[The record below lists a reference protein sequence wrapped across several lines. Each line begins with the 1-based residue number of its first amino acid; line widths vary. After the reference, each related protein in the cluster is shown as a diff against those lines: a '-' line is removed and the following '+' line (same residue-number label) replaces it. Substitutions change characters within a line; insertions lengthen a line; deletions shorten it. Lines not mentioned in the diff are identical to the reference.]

1 MGGADTL
8 AGWLGEL
15 GAPAD
20 PVAWTALGAGLAGFA
35 WLMAAPRFKRLR
47 IGRVAP
53 PMWLAALSALAVVL
67 SAGYVVVYLG
77 GGPRIIDATSYFL
90 EARALSH
97 GDLSFP
103 TPDPSSSFRG
113 RFLVNV
119 PGRTELGVIF
129 PPGYPLLLALGMV
142 FRMPMAIG
150 PLLGGALV
158 VATYALGRE
167 LTGRREVGLLA
178 AAASAICA
186 ALRYHTADTMAH
198 GWSAL
203 LLTVALWSS
212 LRGGRWGGAVAGLG
226 TGWLLATRPVT
237 GLVVIAVCGFLAW
250 RRHGLV
256 PFLLALVPGVGLL
269 MAHQHAVTGSF
280 IGSTQLHYYA
290 LADGPPGCF
299 RYGFGRGIGCLHE
312 HGDFVASQLPHGF
325 SVGAAL
331 TVTWHRLYSHF
342 RDAWNFQPCGL
353 LLLPWILVR
362 VRTER
367 RLVPAL
373 VLVLGVMLAYLP
385 FYFDGSYPGGGARLF
400 ADILPLEHVLGAA
413 VLGGAAPWL
422 VPAALLGFALQTGSD
437 HRALQRRDG
446 GHPMFD
452 PAVLARNH
460 IESGL
465 LFVDTDHGFNLAH
478 RPAELD
484 ARRGLVVAR
493 LRRDAYDTALWEG
506 LGRPPT
512 YLYYSSART
521 IVPYQPRWSPLA
533 RFEAESAWPPLGV
546 DGGWVRPEYLGEPC
560 VSAGRGLRLLP
571 TGADGVS
578 ATLDV
583 SVPAPG
589 RYLVSVGW
597 VARRTGALEVAG
609 ELRGVEWRDE
619 QRLEQGRCWA
629 MRPAEVELGRGSTG
643 LRVWSRSDL
652 GTLDYVDIRPASPER
667 PPGTGSPDRPATSPK
682 NR

>member
-1 MGGADTL
+1 
-8 AGWLGEL
+8 
-15 GAPAD
+15 
-20 PVAWTALGAGLAGFA
+20 
-35 WLMAAPRFKRLR
+35 
-47 IGRVAP
+47 
-53 PMWLAALSALAVVL
+53 MWLAMLSALAVAL
-67 SAGYVVVYLG
+67 SAGYVVVYLR

-97 GDLSFP
+97 GDFSFP

-129 PPGYPLLLALGMV
+129 PPGYPMLLAVGMV
-142 FRMPMAIG
+142 FGMPMAIG
-150 PLLGGALV
+150 PLVGGALV

-178 AAASAICA
+178 AASSAICA

-212 LRGGRWGGAVAGLG
+212 LRGGRRGAAVAGLG
-226 TGWLLATRPVT
+226 GGWLLATRPVT
-237 GLVVIAVCGFLAW
+237 GLVVIATCGFLAW

-299 RYGFGRGIGCLHE
+299 RYGFGRGIGCLYE
-312 HGDFVASQLPHGF
+312 HGDFVASQLPDGF
-325 SVGAAL
+325 SARAAL

-367 RLVPAL
+367 RLVPAF

-413 VLGGAAPWL
+413 VLGGAAHWL

-437 HRALQRRDG
+437 HRALQRRED

-452 PAVLARNH
+452 PGVLVRSH
-460 IESGL
+460 IGSGL
-465 LFVDTDHGFNLAH
+465 MFVDTDHGFNLAH

-493 LRRDAYDTALWEG
+493 LRGDAYDTALWEG

-512 YLYYSSART
+512 YRYYSRVPT
-521 IVPYQPRWSPLA
+521 ILPYQPRWSPRV
-533 RFEAESAWPPLGV
+533 RFEAESAWPPLRV
-546 DGGWVRPEYLGEPC
+546 DGGWVRPEYLGEAC
-560 VSAGRGLRLLP
+560 VSAGRGLRLLS

-589 RYLVSVGW
+589 RYLVTVGW
-597 VARRTGALEVAG
+597 VARRTGTLEVAA
-609 ELRGVEWRDE
+609 ELRGVEWRQAE
-619 QRLEQGRCWA
+619 PLQRGRCWA
-629 MRPAEVELGRGSTG
+629 MRPAVVELGRGSTV

-652 GTLDYVDIRPASPER
+652 GSLDYVDIRPASLEWPL
-667 PPGTGSPDRPATSPK
+667 GTSSPDRPVTSPK